1 MLRNAGLVLLATV
14 ALTFPAELLAQ
25 NATSSLA
32 VSANTTG
39 SLGNLCSS
47 QAGIL
52 SLLQGATGNQSAANA
67 ASVASLNI
75 TIPANLSNSNAT
87 QQIAQVRASEHYHC
101 KVVYRSPA
109 LRLLHFASQ
118 KKREDT
124 CMHACTSTELHSR
137 IHVYTRTEYL
147 LVVAVN

>member
-1 MLRNAGLVLLATV
+1 MMLRNAGLVLLATV

-25 NATSSLA
+25 NASSPLA

-52 SLLQGATGNQSAANA
+52 NLLQGATGNQSAANA
-67 ASVASLNI
+67 ATVASLNV

-87 QQIAQVRASEHYHC
+87 QQIAQVRASQHC
-101 KVVYRSPA
+101 
-109 LRLLHFASQ
+109 H
-118 KKREDT
+118 
-124 CMHACTSTELHSR
+124 CT
-137 IHVYTRTEYL
+137 VFY
-147 LVVAVN
+147 

>member
-1 MLRNAGLVLLATV
+1 LQVFDLLCSSAAAIRLSLMMLRNAGLVLLATV

-25 NATSSLA
+25 NASSPLA

-67 ASVASLNI
+67 ATVASLNV

-87 QQIAQVRASEHYHC
+87 QQIAQVRASQHC
-101 KVVYRSPA
+101 
-109 LRLLHFASQ
+109 H
-118 KKREDT
+118 
-124 CMHACTSTELHSR
+124 CT
-137 IHVYTRTEYL
+137 VFY
-147 LVVAVN
+147 

>member
-67 ASVASLNI
+67 ATVASLNV

-87 QQIAQVRASEHYHC
+87 PQIAQVRASKHCHC
-101 KVVYRSPA
+101 KFVYRYPA
-109 LRLLHFASQ
+109 LRLLLFAPP
-118 KKREDT
+118 KKRT
-124 CMHACTSTELHSR
+124 FACTHAPRPSCTR
-137 IHVYTRTEYL
+137 VYTCIPVQSTCSL
-147 LVVAVN
+147 LP